1 MSINDL
7 IIGSIVA
14 LTFSALAYFSKR
26 LVDENDRQ
34 HKSTIESI
42 NSLSLEMQYIKNKIV
57 SLEVAQN
64 KGQSRLR
71 LIEGFKDCEPLED
84 IESIKTKVTSAL
96 TGINQVKKEV
106 DKILPEVEKNKEMYG
121 DIIWVKEEM
130 SAQNKKICVMYEVL
144 EKIVKSR

>member
-1 MSINDL
+1 MSISDL
-7 IIGSIVA
+7 ILGSIVA

-42 NSLSLEMQYIKNKIV
+42 NSLSLEMQYIKNKVV
-57 SLEVAQN
+57 SLEVTQN

-71 LIEGFKDCEPLED
+71 LIEGFKDYEPLED

-144 EKIVKSR
+144 ERIVKSR